1 MTVSGG
7 GGAGGSILIYANSGH
22 AGITAIANGGNG
34 SDNHP
39 KNLDATQH
47 GPGGGGGGGVIYSNG
62 TLNAASSVAGGLAGI
77 SYGTTITDNFGAFPG
92 NMGVITQTFPL
103 SQLPPKM
110 QICQSIVLPVTL
122 LNFSASYESSNNA
135 KVSWTTTDEINADY
149 FVVERSTDATRFAG
163 VAQVNA
169 SESLNPVHSY
179 NVNDQLDNVNSNIVY
194 YRLRIVDK
202 NGKYTYSQVV
212 PVKLDQPQNVFSIY
226 PNPVDNY
233 AVMNIH
239 SEKPG
244 TGMMRLMD
252 NAGKPLMSKSF
263 PVNNGNNSVLID
275 QLGFLP
281 RGIYIVQVM
290 VNNNLYNQ
298 KIIKK

>member
-1 MTVSGG
+1 
-7 GGAGGSILIYANSGH
+7 
-22 AGITAIANGGNG
+22 
-34 SDNHP
+34 
-39 KNLDATQH
+39 
-47 GPGGGGGGGVIYSNG
+47 
-62 TLNAASSVAGGLAGI
+62 
-77 SYGTTITDNFGAFPG
+77 
-92 NMGVITQTFPL
+92 
-103 SQLPPKM
+103 
-110 QICQSIVLPVTL
+110 LPVTL
-122 LNFSASYESSNNA
+122 LNFSASYESANNV

-149 FVVERSTDATRFAG
+149 FVVERSTDATSFAG
-163 VAQVNA
+163 IAQVNA
-169 SESLNPVHSY
+169 SETSNPVHSY
-179 NVNDQLDNVNSNIVY
+179 NVNDQLENVNSNIVY

-202 NGKYTYSQVV
+202 NGKYTYSKVV
-212 PVKLDQPQNVFSIY
+212 PVKLDQPLNVFSIY

-244 TGMMRLMD
+244 TAMMRLMD
-252 NAGKPLMSKSF
+252 NAGKPLITKTF

-298 KIIKK
+298 KIVKK

>member
-1 MTVSGG
+1 
-7 GGAGGSILIYANSGH
+7 
-22 AGITAIANGGNG
+22 
-34 SDNHP
+34 
-39 KNLDATQH
+39 
-47 GPGGGGGGGVIYSNG
+47 
-62 TLNAASSVAGGLAGI
+62 
-77 SYGTTITDNFGAFPG
+77 
-92 NMGVITQTFPL
+92 
-103 SQLPPKM
+103 M
-110 QICQSIVLPVTL
+110 QICQSIILPVTL

-179 NVNDQLDNVNSNIVY
+179 NVNDQLENVNSNIVY